1 MILPISALARSS
13 CNFAEL
19 FLKQQDRAARRLSGP
34 VFLRRE
40 IRKNDL
46 SSASSPSQSCIDR
59 QIIPTFWLCHFPP
72 TGGNLSKA
80 EPLEKL
86 GALPYCQS
94 LSLWERWHCG
104 AMTERARPLTIKF
117 CPDLTQSWFRPRP
130 QTAIRSLSKVILL
143 KIWRNCLFF
152 AEIFL
157 SNGNCK
163 TIGQGFIL

>member
-13 CNFAEL
+13 CNSKNI
-19 FLKQQDRAARRLSGP
+19 LKQQDRAARRLSGP

-72 TGGNLSKA
+72 TGGNLPKA

-94 LSLWERWHCG
+94 LLLWERWHCG

-117 CPDLTQSWFRPRP
+117 YPDQTQSWFRPRP

-143 KIWRNCLFF
+143 KIWRTCLFF